1 MQPDLRPPV
10 YMDDILSVI
19 YKEKESTILEQS
31 QPAPTLTVKRQ
42 EWGNFPLSLRDYP
55 PGNSCCAR
63 LGWAFFTSPAIILFP
78 ELT

>member
-42 EWGNFPLSLRDYP
+42 EWGNFPLSLRD
-55 PGNSCCAR
+55 
-63 LGWAFFTSPAIILFP
+63 
-78 ELT
+78 